1 MPLKKISYMLFL
13 LVLTVAL
20 ADCKPSTERAS
31 ESSSDT
37 DEATALMQPAET
49 ADAADAGERSKWME
63 IPKTLR
69 GDKGVI
75 LNRVGYT
82 TSYNAENKI
91 PNWVAWRLTSNHVKG
106 RYGRDFMEFHEDM
119 DVKAPRAEDGD
130 YYTSGYDRG
139 HMCPSG
145 DNKWSNEA
153 QEQSFLF
160 TNICP
165 QRHGLNAGAWNDV
178 EMQCREWAKRYGT
191 LYIVCGPVLYQ
202 QEHRAIGRHR
212 VVVPEAFF
220 KVILR
225 KENANYKAIGFVYE
239 NRSAKR
245 DMSRY
250 VRSIDEIE
258 ELTGLDFFSLL
269 PDDVENT
276 IEASSNLRDWYPLM
290 DFDRYN

>member
-1 MPLKKISYMLFL
+1 LKKISNMLLL

-31 ESSSDT
+31 ESASDT
-37 DEATALMQPAET
+37 DAATLMQPAATDE
-49 ADAADAGERSKWME
+49 AADAGERSKWME

-82 TSYNAENKI
+82 TSYNAQNKI

-106 RYGRDFMEFHEDM
+106 RYGRDFMEFHEDES
-119 DVKAPRAEDGD
+119 VRAPRADDND
-130 YYTSGYDRG
+130 YYNSGYDRG

-145 DNKWSNEA
+145 DNKWSKEA
-153 QEQSFLF
+153 QEESFLF

-178 EMQCREWAKRYGT
+178 EMQCRDWAKRYGT
-191 LYIVCGPVLYQ
+191 LYIVCGPVFYH
-202 QEHRAIGRHR
+202 QEHRTIGRHR
-212 VVVPEAFF
+212 VAVPDAFY

-225 KENANYKAIGFVYE
+225 KENAGYKAIGFVYE

-258 ELTGLDFFSLL
+258 ELTGLDFFSAL
-269 PDDVENT
+269 PDDVEDA
-276 IEASSNLRDWYPLM
+276 IESRSNLRDWYPLM
-290 DFDRYN
+290 ELRSDSR

>member
-1 MPLKKISYMLFL
+1 MLLL

-31 ESSSDT
+31 ESASDT
-37 DEATALMQPAET
+37 DSATLMQPAATDE
-49 ADAADAGERSKWME
+49 AADAGERSKWME

-82 TSYNAENKI
+82 TSYNAQNKI

-106 RYGRDFMEFHEDM
+106 RYGRDFMEFHEDES
-119 DVKAPRAEDGD
+119 VRAPRADDND
-130 YYTSGYDRG
+130 YYNSGYDRG

-145 DNKWSNEA
+145 DNKWSKEA
-153 QEQSFLF
+153 QEESFLF

-178 EMQCREWAKRYGT
+178 EMQCRDWAKRYGT
-191 LYIVCGPVLYQ
+191 LYIVCGPVFYQ
-202 QEHRAIGRHR
+202 QEHRTIGRHR
-212 VVVPEAFF
+212 VAVPDAFY

-225 KENANYKAIGFVYE
+225 KENAGYKAIGFVYE

-258 ELTGLDFFSLL
+258 ELTGLDFFSAL
-269 PDDVENT
+269 PDDVEDA
-276 IEASSNLRDWYPLM
+276 IESRSNLRDWYPLM
-290 DFDRYN
+290 ELRSDSR

>member
-1 MPLKKISYMLFL
+1 MLLL

-31 ESSSDT
+31 ESASDT
-37 DEATALMQPAET
+37 DAATLMQPAATDE
-49 ADAADAGERSKWME
+49 AADAGERSKWME

-82 TSYNAENKI
+82 TSYNAQNKI
-91 PNWVAWRLTSNHVKG
+91 PNWVAWHLTSSHVKG
-106 RYGRDFMEFHEDM
+106 RYGRDFMEFHEDES
-119 DVKAPRAEDGD
+119 VRAPRADDND
-130 YYTSGYDRG
+130 YYNSGYDRG

-145 DNKWSNEA
+145 DNKWSKEA
-153 QEQSFLF
+153 QEESFLF

-178 EMQCREWAKRYGT
+178 EMQCRDWAKRYGT
-191 LYIVCGPVLYQ
+191 LYIVCGPVFYQ
-202 QEHRAIGRHR
+202 QEHRTIGRHR
-212 VVVPEAFF
+212 VAVPDAFYKVV
-220 KVILR
+220 LR
-225 KENANYKAIGFVYE
+225 KENAGYKAIGFVYE

-258 ELTGLDFFSLL
+258 ELTGLDFFSAL
-269 PDDVENT
+269 PDDVEDA
-276 IEASSNLRDWYPLM
+276 IESRSNLRDWYPLM
-290 DFDRYN
+290 ELRSDSR

>member
-1 MPLKKISYMLFL
+1 MLLL

-31 ESSSDT
+31 ESASDT
-37 DEATALMQPAET
+37 DAATLMQPAATDE
-49 ADAADAGERSKWME
+49 AADAGERSKWME

-82 TSYNAENKI
+82 TSYNAQNKI

-106 RYGRDFMEFHEDM
+106 RYGRDFMEFHEDES
-119 DVKAPRAEDGD
+119 VRAPRADDND
-130 YYTSGYDRG
+130 YYNSGYDRG

-145 DNKWSNEA
+145 DNKWSKEA
-153 QEQSFLF
+153 QEESFLF

-178 EMQCREWAKRYGT
+178 EMQCRDWAKRYGT
-191 LYIVCGPVLYQ
+191 LYIVCGPVFYQ
-202 QEHRAIGRHR
+202 QEHRTIGRHR
-212 VVVPEAFF
+212 VAVPDAFY

-225 KENANYKAIGFVYE
+225 KENAGYKAIGFVYE

-258 ELTGLDFFSLL
+258 ELTGLDFFSAL
-269 PDDVENT
+269 PDDVEDA
-276 IEASSNLRDWYPLM
+276 IESRSNLRDWYPLM
-290 DFDRYN
+290 ELRSDSR

>member
-1 MPLKKISYMLFL
+1 MLLL

-31 ESSSDT
+31 ESASDT
-37 DEATALMQPAET
+37 DAATLMQPAATDE
-49 ADAADAGERSKWME
+49 AADAGERSKWME

-82 TSYNAENKI
+82 TSYNAQNKI

-106 RYGRDFMEFHEDM
+106 RYGRDFMEFHEDES
-119 DVKAPRAEDGD
+119 VRAPRADDND
-130 YYTSGYDRG
+130 YYNSGYDRG

-145 DNKWSNEA
+145 DNKWSKEA
-153 QEQSFLF
+153 QEESFLF

-178 EMQCREWAKRYGT
+178 EMQCRDWAKRYGT
-191 LYIVCGPVLYQ
+191 LYIVCGPVFYQ
-202 QEHRAIGRHR
+202 QEHRTIGRHR
-212 VVVPEAFF
+212 VAVPDAFY

-225 KENANYKAIGFVYE
+225 KENAGYKAIGFVYE

-250 VRSIDEIE
+250 VYSIDEIE
-258 ELTGLDFFSLL
+258 ELTGLDFFSAL
-269 PDDVENT
+269 PDDVEDA
-276 IEASSNLRDWYPLM
+276 IESRSNLRDWYPLM
-290 DFDRYN
+290 ELRSDSR

>member
-1 MPLKKISYMLFL
+1 MLLL

-31 ESSSDT
+31 ESASDT
-37 DEATALMQPAET
+37 DAATLMQPST
-49 ADAADAGERSKWME
+49 TDDAADAGERSKWME
-63 IPKTLR
+63 IPKTVR

-82 TSYNAENKI
+82 TSYNAQNKI

-106 RYGRDFMEFHEDM
+106 RYGRDFMEFHEDES
-119 DVKAPRAEDGD
+119 VRAPRADDND
-130 YYTSGYDRG
+130 YYNSGYDRG

-145 DNKWSNEA
+145 DNKWSKEA
-153 QEQSFLF
+153 QEESFLF

-178 EMQCREWAKRYGT
+178 EMQCRDWAKRYGT
-191 LYIVCGPVLYQ
+191 LYIVCGPVFYQ
-202 QEHRAIGRHR
+202 QEHRTIGRHR
-212 VVVPEAFF
+212 VAVPDAFY

-225 KENANYKAIGFVYE
+225 KENAGYKAIGFVYE

-250 VRSIDEIE
+250 VYSIDEIE
-258 ELTGLDFFSLL
+258 ELTGLDFFSAL
-269 PDDVENT
+269 PDDVEDA
-276 IEASSNLRDWYPLM
+276 IESRSNLRDWYPLM
-290 DFDRYN
+290 ELRSDSR

>member
-1 MPLKKISYMLFL
+1 MLLL

-31 ESSSDT
+31 ESASDT
-37 DEATALMQPAET
+37 DAATLMQPAATDE
-49 ADAADAGERSKWME
+49 AADAGERSKWME

-82 TSYNAENKI
+82 TSYNAQNKI
-91 PNWVAWRLTSNHVKG
+91 PNWVAWHLTSNHVKG
-106 RYGRDFMEFHEDM
+106 RYGRDFMEFHEDES
-119 DVKAPRAEDGD
+119 VRAPRADDND
-130 YYTSGYDRG
+130 YYNSGYDRG

-145 DNKWSNEA
+145 DNKWSKEA
-153 QEQSFLF
+153 QEESFLF

-178 EMQCREWAKRYGT
+178 EMQCRDWAKRYGT
-191 LYIVCGPVLYQ
+191 LYIVCGPVFYQ
-202 QEHRAIGRHR
+202 QEHRTIGRHR
-212 VVVPEAFF
+212 VAVPDAFYKVV
-220 KVILR
+220 LR
-225 KENANYKAIGFVYE
+225 KENAGYKAIGFVYE

-258 ELTGLDFFSLL
+258 ELTGLDFFSAL
-269 PDDVENT
+269 PDDVEDA
-276 IEASSNLRDWYPLM
+276 IESRSNLRDWYPLM
-290 DFDRYN
+290 ELRSDSR